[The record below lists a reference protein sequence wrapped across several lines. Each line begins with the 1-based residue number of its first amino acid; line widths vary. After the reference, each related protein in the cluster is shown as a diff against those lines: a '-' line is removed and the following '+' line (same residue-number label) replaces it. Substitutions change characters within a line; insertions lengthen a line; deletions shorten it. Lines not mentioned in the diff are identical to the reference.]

1 MAFEFSHNPKNPQNL
16 IVSSL
21 QFKEVTIGILYEL
34 CVNNSITF
42 LFLGNVVGKSRDKY
56 LVTSLEI
63 SHNSLHELW
72 SDNMNFKIVF
82 IVFHSPEQQRSYISI
97 FKSPYLRKFL
107 PKCCGKD

>member
-1 MAFEFSHNPKNPQNL
+1 MKEKAEVVSSPKMAFEFSHNPKNPQNL

-42 LFLGNVVGKSRDKY
+42 LFLGNLVGKSRDKY

-63 SHNSLHELW
+63 SHNSLHEL
-72 SDNMNFKIVF
+72 
-82 IVFHSPEQQRSYISI
+82 
-97 FKSPYLRKFL
+97 
-107 PKCCGKD
+107 